1 MAKKK
6 EQEVAK
12 KLYVELYKLQ
22 KEIAEDLGVTEKTV
36 GDWVKKFNWKQERDA
51 RLNNSTNR
59 AENIKKV
66 IAELTEST
74 LETIEKI
81 RIAEA
86 NGEKDVALA
95 EKKEA
100 TRISQEV
107 AMYSKA
113 LEKMEKDFKIS
124 LSTYLEVMEDIFQ
137 SLQNWDKD
145 LYIKTLDFQKSHLS
159 NIAQKLG

>member
-12 KLYVELYKLQ
+12 KLYVELYKSQ

-66 IAELTEST
+66 IAELTDVT
-74 LETIEKI
+74 LDTIEKI
-81 RIAEA
+81 KVAEF
-86 NGEKDVALA
+86 NGDKQDVLAL
-95 EKKEA
+95 KKEA

-145 LYIKTLDFQKSHLS
+145 VYIKTLDFQKSHLS
-159 NIAQKLG
+159 TIAQKLG

>member
-74 LETIEKI
+74 LETIDKI

-86 NGEKDVALA
+86 NGDNIAALS

-159 NIAQKLG
+159 TIAQKLG

>member
-12 KLYVELYKLQ
+12 KLYVELYKTQ

-66 IAELTEST
+66 IAELTDST
-74 LETIEKI
+74 LDTIEKI
-81 RIAEA
+81 KVAEF
-86 NGEKDVALA
+86 NGDKQEVLAL
-95 EKKEA
+95 KKEA

-145 LYIKTLDFQKSHLS
+145 LYIKTLDFQKGHLS
-159 NIAQKLG
+159 TIAQKLG

>member
-1 MAKKK
+1 MAKRK

-12 KLYVELYKLQ
+12 KLFVELYKSQ

-36 GDWVKKFNWKQERDA
+36 GDWVKKFNWRQERDA
-51 RLNNSTNR
+51 RLNNSGNR

-74 LETIEKI
+74 LETIDKI
-81 RIAEA
+81 RVAEA
-86 NGEKDVALA
+86 NGDKQEVLAL
-95 EKKEA
+95 KKEA

-145 LYIKTLDFQKSHLS
+145 TYIKTLDFQKSHLS
-159 NIAQKLG
+159 TIAQKLG

>member
-12 KLYVELYKLQ
+12 KLYVELYKTQ

-66 IAELTEST
+66 IAELTDST
-74 LETIEKI
+74 LDVLEQIKVAEFNGDKPLALALKKETT
-81 RIAEA
+81 RIA
-86 NGEKDVALA
+86 
-95 EKKEA
+95 
-100 TRISQEV
+100 QEV
-107 AMYSKA
+107 GMYQKA
-113 LEKMEKDFKIS
+113 LEKMEKNFKIS

-137 SLQNWDKD
+137 ALQNFDKKAY
-145 LYIKTLDFQKSHLS
+145 LETLDFQKAHLQS
-159 NIAQKLG
+159 IAQKLG

>member
-1 MAKKK
+1 MAKRK

-12 KLYVELYKLQ
+12 KLYVELYKSQ
-22 KEIAEDLGVTEKTV
+22 KEIAEDLDVNEKTV

-66 IAELTEST
+66 IAGLTDTT
-74 LETIEKI
+74 LETMDKI
-81 RIAEA
+81 SIAEA
-86 NGEKDVALA
+86 NGEKQEVLAL
-95 EKKEA
+95 KKEA

-145 LYIKTLDFQKSHLS
+145 TYIKTLDFQKSHLS
-159 NIAQKLG
+159 TIAQKLG

>member
-12 KLYVELYKLQ
+12 KLYVELYKTQ

-66 IAELTEST
+66 IAGLTDSALDVLEQIKVAEFNGDKEEALRLKKEST
-74 LETIEKI
+74 
-81 RIAEA
+81 RIA
-86 NGEKDVALA
+86 
-95 EKKEA
+95 
-100 TRISQEV
+100 QEV
-107 AMYSKA
+107 GMFQKS
-113 LEKMEKDFKIS
+113 LEKMDKEFKIS

-137 SLQNWDKD
+137 ALQNYDKQAY
-145 LYIKTLDFQKSHLS
+145 LATLDFQKTHLQS
-159 NIAQKLG
+159 IAQKLG

>member
-12 KLYVELYKLQ
+12 KLYVELYKSQ

-66 IAELTEST
+66 IAELTDVT
-74 LETIEKI
+74 LDTIEKI
-81 RIAEA
+81 KVAEF
-86 NGEKDVALA
+86 NGDKQDVLAL
-95 EKKEA
+95 KKEA

-145 LYIKTLDFQKSHLS
+145 VYIKTLDFQKRHLS
-159 NIAQKLG
+159 TIAQKLG

>member
-12 KLYVELYKLQ
+12 KLYVELYKTQ

-66 IAELTEST
+66 IAELTDST
-74 LETIEKI
+74 LDTIEKI
-81 RIAEA
+81 KVAEFNA
-86 NGEKDVALA
+86 DKQEVLAL
-95 EKKEA
+95 KKEA

-159 NIAQKLG
+159 TIAQKLG

>member
-12 KLYVELYKLQ
+12 KLYVELYKTQ
-22 KEIAEDLGVTEKTV
+22 KEIAEDLDVSEKTV

-66 IAELTEST
+66 IAELTEVT
-74 LETIEKI
+74 LETIDKI
-81 RIAEA
+81 KVAES
-86 NGEKDVALA
+86 NGDKQDVLAL
-95 EKKEA
+95 KKEA

-113 LEKMEKDFKIS
+113 LEKMEKDFKVS

-145 LYIKTLDFQKSHLS
+145 LYIKSLDFQKSHLS
-159 NIAQKLG
+159 TIAQKLG